1 MSHNLAEM
9 FSLLVDDDAP
19 ISFRGYDGSTL
30 ERTGAVGVVEVR
42 SPRALRY
49 LATAPGQLGL
59 ARAYV
64 TGDIE
69 LRGDPYATLL
79 TLTRHSRRP
88 IPWGE
93 MLASMQR
100 WMLRRPAVPAEEA
113 PPPWRRGA
121 VRHSRHRDALAV
133 SHHYDVSNR
142 FYELLLGPTMTY
154 SCAVFDGPNTTLEDA
169 QREKL
174 DLVCRK
180 LDLRPGQRLLDV
192 GAGWGGLVRHAAEH
206 YGVMAVGVT
215 LSGPQAE
222 WAQRAI
228 RRAGLGDRAEVRH
241 LDYRDLHE
249 GDFDAIA
256 SVGAMEHFGGAELA
270 SHFSSMIGRLRPGGR
285 MLNHSI
291 TRSWGSQPRRTGKF
305 IDRYVFPDGELESLP
320 VVIGAMNDQGFEI
333 RHEENLR
340 EHYVLTLREWARNL
354 ERRWTEAVAEVGE
367 RRARVWRLYMATS
380 RIGFTS
386 NQIQIHQ
393 VLGVRVD
400 RQGDSGNPPR
410 PSWRRL
416 GEPAA
421 VVRASGRRYD
431 STGSVLSE
439 TGSLE
444 TPTPTGQLTPVPP
457 SPQ

>member
-1 MSHNLAEM
+1 MSNTLAEM
-9 FSLLVDDDAP
+9 FALLVDDDAP
-19 ISFRGYDGSTL
+19 VSFRAYDGSVL
-30 ERTGAVGVVEVR
+30 ERTGAVGVVDVR

-64 TGDIE
+64 SGDLE

-79 TLTRHSRRP
+79 TLTRHCRKP
-88 IPWGE
+88 VPWMQ
-93 MLASMQR
+93 MLGGVHR

-113 PPPWRRGA
+113 PPAWRRGA
-121 VRHSRHRDALAV
+121 FRHSKHRDALAV
-133 SHHYDVSNR
+133 AHHYDLSNR

-154 SCAVFDGPNTTLEDA
+154 SCAVFDRPDTTLDEA

-206 YGVMAVGVT
+206 YGVSAIGVT
-215 LSGPQAE
+215 LSRPQAE

-228 RRAGLGDRAEVRH
+228 RGAGLQDRAEVRH
-241 LDYRDLHE
+241 LDYRDLRE
-249 GDFDAIA
+249 GGFDAIA

-270 SHFSSMIGRLRPGGR
+270 SHFSTMIGRLRPGGR
-285 MLNHSI
+285 MLNHCI
-291 TRSWGSQPRRTGKF
+291 TRSWGHQPHRTGKF

-320 VVIGAMNDQGFEI
+320 TVIGAMNDQGFEI

-340 EHYVLTLREWARNL
+340 EHYALTLREWARNL
-354 ERRWTEAVAEVGE
+354 ERHWTAAVAEVGE
-367 RRARVWRLYMATS
+367 RRARVWRLYMAVS

-400 RQGDSGNPPR
+400 PQGHSGNPPR
-410 PSWRRL
+410 PSWAH
-416 GEPAA
+416 GERPAA

-431 STGSVLSE
+431 STGSVPSE
-439 TGSLE
+439 TGSAD
-444 TPTPTGQLTPVPP
+444 TPNPTGQETPVEW
-457 SPQ
+457 SGQ